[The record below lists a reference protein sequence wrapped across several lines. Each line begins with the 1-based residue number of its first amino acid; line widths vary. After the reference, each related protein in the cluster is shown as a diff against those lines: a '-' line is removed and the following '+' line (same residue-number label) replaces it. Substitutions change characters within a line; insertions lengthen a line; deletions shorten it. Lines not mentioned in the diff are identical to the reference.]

1 MPQNMHSRQRDGTV
15 QKRNLNHRWAALVR
29 PDFITTSDPS
39 LKRSADKASTE
50 LLYEF
55 VVFFIILLELVVF
68 GWNAEADGVLPFLFI
83 VMDDLRFAI
92 CRTLENIL
100 NQISEIFSNL

>member
-1 MPQNMHSRQRDGTV
+1 M
-15 QKRNLNHRWAALVR
+15 R
-29 PDFITTSDPS
+29 PDFITTSDQS

-50 LLYEF
+50 FLYEF

-68 GWNAEADGVLPFLFI
+68 GWSAEADGVLPFLFI
-83 VMDDLRFAI
+83 VMKNLRFVI

-100 NQISEIFSNL
+100 NQISAIYSNL